1 MKFLYVYGYFIIGK
15 HNSTRVRQTFLIL
28 ASALWFIFIQFYL
41 YDLLTLVSEPISE
54 RFAH

>member
-41 YDLLTLVSEPISE
+41 YDLLTLV
-54 RFAH
+54 